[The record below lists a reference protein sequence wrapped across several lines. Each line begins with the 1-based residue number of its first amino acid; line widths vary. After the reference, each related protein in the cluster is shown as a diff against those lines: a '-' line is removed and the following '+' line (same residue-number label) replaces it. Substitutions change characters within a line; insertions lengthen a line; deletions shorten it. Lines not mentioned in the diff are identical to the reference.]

1 MMVKRCL
8 PSSGLE
14 GASWSFPIVISWMT
28 VAFNGLEHRQNLGIH
43 QKVWWYSGYLM
54 EVVV

>member
-14 GASWSFPIVISWMT
+14 GASWSFPIVISWMI

-43 QKVWWYSGYLM
+43 QKVW
-54 EVVV
+54 